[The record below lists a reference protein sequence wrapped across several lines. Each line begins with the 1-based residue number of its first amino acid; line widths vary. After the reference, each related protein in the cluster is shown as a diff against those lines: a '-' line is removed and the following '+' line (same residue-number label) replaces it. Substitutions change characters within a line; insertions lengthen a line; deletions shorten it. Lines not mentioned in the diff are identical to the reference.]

1 MWSQPIEYMKHR
13 TFSVPHVPM
22 PWAQGFALLVSE
34 NKLILASVLSAFALT
49 GVANAQTGSG
59 TLGVTATVQG
69 SISLTFVTDGSGL
82 AVTGT
87 GTSTASLPF
96 GAVSMYSGTVPS
108 NVTKTVHA
116 TSFDL
121 STPFGV
127 RVDLANSASTA
138 FTLTATLA
146 TIDAVNTWS
155 IGATDISSAGPFALT
170 AAGVYGS
177 AVPYTL
183 KINVPATEAVGLIT
197 NSIGF
202 TAVGG

>member
-1 MWSQPIEYMKHR
+1 MK
-13 TFSVPHVPM
+13 
-22 PWAQGFALLVSE
+22 
-34 NKLILASVLSAFALT
+34 NKLILIIVLSVFALT

-69 SISLTFVTDGSGL
+69 SINLTFVTDASGL

-96 GAVSMYSGTVPS
+96 GTVRMYGGTVPA

-121 STPFGV
+121 STPFDV
-127 RVDLANSASTA
+127 RVDLANSASTTY
-138 FTLTATLA
+138 TLTVTLA
-146 TIDAVNTWS
+146 TADATNAWS
-155 IGATDISSAGPFALT
+155 IGATDISSAAPHALT
-170 AAGVYGS
+170 AAGVF
-177 AVPYTL
+177 ATEVPYTL
-183 KINVPATEAVGLIT
+183 KIRVPASLAAGLIS
-197 NSIGF
+197 NSINF

>member
-1 MWSQPIEYMKHR
+1 M
-13 TFSVPHVPM
+13 
-22 PWAQGFALLVSE
+22 
-34 NKLILASVLSAFALT
+34 SAFAIT
-49 GVANAQTGSG
+49 GIANAQSGSG

-69 SISLTFVTDGSGL
+69 SISLTFVTDASGL

-96 GAVSMYSGTVPS
+96 GNVSMYSGTIPAH
-108 NVTKTVHA
+108 VTKTVNDT

-121 STPFGV
+121 STPFDV

-138 FTLTATLA
+138 YTLNATLA
-146 TIDAVNTWS
+146 TADSTNVWS

-170 AAGVYGS
+170 AAGVYGT

-183 KINVPATEAVGLIT
+183 KIRVPAVATAGLIS

-202 TAVGG
+202 SAIGG